1 MMRTRRTTPRRRT
14 RSEEEEIK
22 EMEQMQEARSAR
34 EMQEEAGKTQAPCSR
49 SRCRSD
55 VCRAWAFSAEFCSA
69 RCARYDCMAYPTA
82 PTSTVSMMATV
93 SIDMVSES
101 AAFVC
106 IPRLGCDASP
116 PAACPPA
123 CAAAPPKSRPRC
135 ARSPTSILILLRSPM
150 LIPAVFS
157 ASIVSCASGPPPRRR
172 RSTAVRR
179 PRPSSNCPAAPVASP
194 GCRRTDSSASLTGA
208 APQMSWAVRAT
219 SATATAVQLQLG
231 RSSSCGFLFSSV
243 SFCFS
248 AAAGDA
254 AVAGP
259 GHDESI
265 SAATLT
271 SSMPRRAS
279 RPSTPRASRP
289 STPRAASARWE
300 SWWE

>member
-1 MMRTRRTTPRRRT
+1 MRTRRTTPRRRT

-106 IPRLGCDASP
+106 SPRLGCDASP

-172 RSTAVRR
+172 SSTAVRR
-179 PRPSSNCPAAPVASP
+179 PRPSSNCPAAPVDSP
-194 GCRRTDSSASLTGA
+194 GCRRTDSSASSTAWLVTNVCTRT
-208 APQMSWAVRAT
+208 APEDLVSYTIPRSQPNFVLNTKCASWRLQVSAHGPVADAHHKCTT
-219 SATATAVQLQLG
+219 SENLILH
-231 RSSSCGFLFSSV
+231 F
-243 SFCFS
+243 
-248 AAAGDA
+248 
-254 AVAGP
+254 
-259 GHDESI
+259 
-265 SAATLT
+265 
-271 SSMPRRAS
+271 
-279 RPSTPRASRP
+279 
-289 STPRAASARWE
+289 
-300 SWWE
+300 